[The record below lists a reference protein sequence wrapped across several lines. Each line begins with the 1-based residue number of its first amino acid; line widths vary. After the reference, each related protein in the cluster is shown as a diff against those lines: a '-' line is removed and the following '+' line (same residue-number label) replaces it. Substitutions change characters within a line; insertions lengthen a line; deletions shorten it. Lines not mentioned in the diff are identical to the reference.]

1 MTQLESEGKPEV
13 VETMKFNNYEKTI
26 PTWIDEA
33 VKKDNRA
40 HVADQQVFNPLFF
53 SFASQLLKYCTA
65 DLLDLDD

>member
-1 MTQLESEGKPEV
+1 MTQLEAEGKPEV

-53 SFASQLLKYCTA
+53 SFAS
-65 DLLDLDD
+65 